1 MLNAFLYQKSACYF
15 QCLEHF
21 NNCSPLSLFT
31 LCLSPIYP
39 LLINFT
45 HYVQQS
51 AFRGVPHQQVISTLI
66 QKADVNASDSTYLL
80 IKLFNSKLYT
90 LCIAKTLRAMGNK
103 VQRSKVFVKEL
114 KSYGT
119 LIWSKTLVN

>member
-1 MLNAFLYQKSACYF
+1 MHFCSTLSFIKKSACYF

-45 HYVQQS
+45 HYIQQS

-66 QKADVNASDSTYLL
+66 QKADVNASDSAYLL
-80 IKLFNSKLYT
+80 IKLLNSKLYT
-90 LCIAKTLRAMGNK
+90 LLYASQKLFVEWETK
-103 VQRSKVFVKEL
+103 SKDL
-114 KSYGT
+114 KC
-119 LIWSKTLVN
+119 L